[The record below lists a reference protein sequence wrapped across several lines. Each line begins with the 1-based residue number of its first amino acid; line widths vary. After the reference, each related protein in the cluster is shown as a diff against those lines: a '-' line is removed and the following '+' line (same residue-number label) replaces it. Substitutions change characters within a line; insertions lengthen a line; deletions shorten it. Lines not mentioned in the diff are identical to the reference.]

1 MLRPNRVAA
10 SSSVKEIPLTTDGE
24 LTKKII
30 KEGGEDAVPHG
41 AMIAVHYVGRLQ
53 DGTIFDESYKR
64 NQPFVFAVGKGNVI
78 KGWDIGVQ
86 SMKVGEIAVLK
97 CGPSYAYGSR
107 GAGGVI
113 PPNATLFFE
122 VEVLEIKEDSEKYQN
137 LLTMGVFFMFIT
149 VVLYLV
155 FNRVYPLVP
164 NTPGSDR

>member
-1 MLRPNRVAA
+1 MLRSNKA
-10 SSSVKEIPLTTDGE
+10 STSSGNEIPLTTDGE

-30 KEGGEDAVPHG
+30 KEGNGEDTVPHG
-41 AMIAVHYVGRLQ
+41 AVVAVHYVGRLQ
-53 DGTIFDESYKR
+53 DGNIFDESYKR
-64 NQPFVFAVGKGNVI
+64 KQPFVFAVGKGSVI

-122 VEVLEIKEDSEKYQN
+122 VEVLEIKEDSEKYTN
-137 LLTMGVFFMFIT
+137 LLMMGVFFMFIT
-149 VVLYLV
+149 VVFYLV
-155 FNRVYPLVP
+155 FNRIYPLVP
-164 NTPGSDR
+164 QPTGGN